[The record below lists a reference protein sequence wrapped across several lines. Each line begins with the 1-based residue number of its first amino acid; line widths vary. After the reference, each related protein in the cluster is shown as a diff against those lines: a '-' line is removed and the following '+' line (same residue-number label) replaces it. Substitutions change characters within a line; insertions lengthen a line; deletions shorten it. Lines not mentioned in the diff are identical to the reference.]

1 MIATLDKFG
10 RVLIPK
16 KIREHL
22 GISKNSSINITGEGN
37 RIIIEPVIKNKPIIK
52 KDGFMVFTGK
62 IQTDMKDEIS
72 LSRSKR
78 MSKVLGYGESD

>member
-16 KIREHL
+16 KFREHL

-52 KDGFMVFTGK
+52 KDGFIVFTGK
-62 IQTDMKDEIS
+62 IQSDLENEIS

-78 MSKVLGYGESD
+78 LSKVLGYGESD